1 MPVIEGPQDHQV
13 TIQGKKIIQLS
24 SNNYL
29 GLANHPGMKE
39 AAIKAIEEYGAGT
52 ASVRAIAGTFDI
64 HVKLEEELAAFK
76 GTEDAV
82 LFPSGFTANVGA
94 VTSLLGEGDVVI
106 SDELNHASIIDGI
119 RLSGVKKRIYKHK
132 DMDDLRKA
140 LEENQPHKRK
150 LIVTDG
156 VFSMDGDIA
165 NLTEIVSLAK
175 EYGAMV
181 MVDDAH
187 ASGVLGRNGRGT
199 VNHYGLEG
207 QVDIQVGTLSKAIG
221 ILGGYVAAS
230 KQFCSMLRKVARPFL
245 FTTSLPPS
253 VVASCRKALQLLHE
267 EPQRIQ
273 ALWENAHFFRKGLMD
288 LGFDTGQSET
298 PIIPVMIGDE
308 QKAREF
314 SARLLEEGVYTQ
326 EILFPMVAKGKARLR
341 TIVSA
346 CHSKDDLEQALQS
359 FAKIGKRLGTI
370 L

>member
-1 MPVIEGPQDHQV
+1 MPIIESPQDHHV
-13 TIQGKKIIQLS
+13 VIQGRKIIQLS

-29 GLANHPGMKE
+29 GLANHPAMKQ
-39 AAIKAIEEYGAGT
+39 AAIQAIEKYGAGT

-64 HVKLEEELAAFK
+64 HVELEKELAAFK

-94 VTSLLGEGDVVI
+94 VTTLLGEEDAVI

-132 DMDDLRKA
+132 DMDDLRRA
-140 LEENQPHKRK
+140 LEETHMHKRK

-165 NLTEIVSLAK
+165 NLPEIVMLAK

-187 ASGVLGRNGRGT
+187 SSGVLGRNGRGT
-199 VNHYGLEG
+199 VDHFDLHGK
-207 QVDIQVGTLSKAIG
+207 VDIQVGTLSKAIG

-230 KQFCSMLRKVARPFL
+230 KEFCSKLRKGARPFL

-253 VVASCRKALQLLHE
+253 VVASCRKALELLE
-267 EPQRIQ
+267 NEPERIQ
-273 ALWENAHFFRKGLMD
+273 TLWENTRFFRQGLRD
-288 LGFDTGQSET
+288 LGFDTGMSVT

-308 QKAREF
+308 EKAKDF
-314 SARLLEEGVYTQ
+314 SAKLLAEGIYTQ
-326 EILFPMVAKGKARLR
+326 EILFPMVPKGKARLR
-341 TIVSA
+341 TIVTAS
-346 CHSKDDLEQALQS
+346 HKKEDLETVLHT
-359 FAKIGKRLGTI
+359 FARIGKDLKI
-370 L
+370 I